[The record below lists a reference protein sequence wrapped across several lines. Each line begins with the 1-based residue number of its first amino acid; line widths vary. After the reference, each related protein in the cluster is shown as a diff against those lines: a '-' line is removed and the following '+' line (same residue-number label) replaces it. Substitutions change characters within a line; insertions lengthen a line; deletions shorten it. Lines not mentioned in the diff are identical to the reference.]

1 MILTYSLKDLKRRKS
16 FLAVP
21 MFSAKHQRRS
31 LDMGPQKARFNRGI
45 QLTAM
50 VESGYLLTEEP
61 IKGGMDG
68 GILSLCLVLD
78 EARSILDHLAELIAA
93 LYGH

>member
-1 MILTYSLKDLKRRKS
+1 M
-16 FLAVP
+16 
-21 MFSAKHQRRS
+21 
-31 LDMGPQKARFNRGI
+31 RFQQAYCSRGI
-45 QLTAM
+45 QLTAL

-78 EARSILDHLAELIAA
+78 EARSVLDHLAELVAA
-93 LYGH
+93 LYSQRES

>member
-1 MILTYSLKDLKRRKS
+1 
-16 FLAVP
+16 
-21 MFSAKHQRRS
+21 
-31 LDMGPQKARFNRGI
+31 
-45 QLTAM
+45 M